1 MSVSSNSLKYTAGS
15 KDLCTYVKC
24 NKPGELR
31 KCSKCQLAWY
41 CSRDCQKADW
51 PEHRKTCKDHFANND
66 SLDPLLRW
74 ADKWREALEAW
85 GAFAL
90 NALNRG
96 DAVMQTFLVDNSFLI
111 EIVKN
116 RDSKES
122 SNVRRRYLLKSTGFY
137 PDTTIRNMLANAAG
151 PPDYPRSIC
160 AQFDGV
166 KARAKPTALR
176 MTIVCRGG
184 PYVKDDNTVVDD
196 QDIYMMFLQ
205 VISQIGSLDVRGK
218 ITDVLTRDLGPNKQ
232 VAAKLAAGY
241 EKVLAKCLKEGK
253 GELDGYKKFYDSVR
267 EKFPPN
273 PPGGPE
279 LLGAFATPISADM
292 AASLRNNSTP
302 IPPEVLAGLQ
312 RMMSGR

>member
-1 MSVSSNSLKYTAGS
+1 MTNISLI
-15 KDLCTYVKC
+15 
-24 NKPGELR
+24 
-31 KCSKCQLAWY
+31 Q
-41 CSRDCQKADW
+41 
-51 PEHRKTCKDHFANND
+51 
-66 SLDPLLRW
+66 
-74 ADKWREALEAW
+74 
-85 GAFAL
+85 
-90 NALNRG
+90 
-96 DAVMQTFLVDNSFLI
+96 
-111 EIVKN
+111 
-116 RDSKES
+116 
-122 SNVRRRYLLKSTGFY
+122 LKSTGFY

-241 EKVLAKCLKEGK
+241 EKELAKCLREGK
-253 GELDGYKKFYDSVR
+253 GECFEGLRVQ
-267 EKFPPN
+267 
-273 PPGGPE
+273 GGRV
-279 LLGAFATPISADM
+279 LIR
-292 AASLRNNSTP
+292 LRS
-302 IPPEVLAGLQ
+302 
-312 RMMSGR
+312 